1 MKNWLKNY
9 TTQLLE
15 NLRKEKCTHLLQR
28 IWSEYVFVITNV
40 KNIVHGLTLLMI
52 LTMKK
57 LLEHFTKK
65 NCKKQI
71 KKEKIRYLV
80 LFGSSKYDSFTTE
93 LDAS

>member
-1 MKNWLKNY
+1 MFLWLQKLKILY
-9 TTQLLE
+9 
-15 NLRKEKCTHLLQR
+15 
-28 IWSEYVFVITNV
+28 
-40 KNIVHGLTLLMI
+40 HGLMLLMI

-57 LLEHFTKK
+57 LLELFTKK

>member
-1 MKNWLKNY
+1 
-9 TTQLLE
+9 
-15 NLRKEKCTHLLQR
+15 
-28 IWSEYVFVITNV
+28 
-40 KNIVHGLTLLMI
+40 MI

-57 LLEHFTKK
+57 LLELFTKK